1 MRDHPSTY
9 RVRVALRPLEWELSQ
24 RSKRCKET
32 GHVYMAPHDPKLHE
46 KVQYKA
52 DPATRTCIYAALK
65 VRHEPCSA
73 GFIQAR
79 RDTLLM

>member
-1 MRDHPSTY
+1 
-9 RVRVALRPLEWELSQ
+9 
-24 RSKRCKET
+24 
-32 GHVYMAPHDPKLHE
+32 MAPHDPKLHE

-73 GFIQAR
+73 RFIQAR